1 MITGFSKT
9 SKKLTVGILLTL
21 ILLTVCIAMDSATDT
36 ITNINNS
43 DNQLEQLSKNE
54 NYTIVNQTYYILD
67 NNSGKAMGD
76 GKIYTEKPK
85 YPTYTITARPSCSN
99 CVKNHRS
106 YTWRTST
113 FINYCPY
120 CNKYGTL
127 YNAHKWQSKHEQEI
141 TCKICGGD
149 FCGVCGK
156 EKYSWSHKYLTK
168 V

>member
-9 SKKLTVGILLTL
+9 SKKLTIGILITL
-21 ILLTVCIAMDSATDT
+21 ILLTLCVAMDSATDT
-36 ITNINNS
+36 ITNINNTS
-43 DNQLEQLSKNE
+43 NQLEQLSKNG
-54 NYTIVNQTYYILD
+54 NYTVINQTYILD
-67 NNSGKAMGD
+67 KDSGMAVSD

-85 YPTYTITARPSCSN
+85 HPTYTITARPSCSN
-99 CVKNHRS
+99 CAKHHRS
-106 YTWRTST
+106 YTWRTTT

-120 CNKYGTL
+120 CHRYGTL

-141 TCKICGGD
+141 TCKKCGGD

-156 EKYSWSHKYLTK
+156 EKYSWSRKYLTK